1 MSDIEALVQV
11 SQHFGRDDDWV
22 QGAGGNASVK
32 SGDLITIKSSGWR
45 LSELSAT
52 RGLTRVRL
60 AAPDLLALEAL
71 APALRES
78 AYERL
83 VAERTMPGDARP
95 SIELCVHVWGAKFVL
110 HTHPTLVCCFA
121 CSREGQAIVA
131 ELSVGSPEWSCIPY
145 YQPGIALSMGLL
157 EHLSLGL
164 DRGVSPITIFLN
176 HGLMV
181 SAESTDEIVRWSQ
194 GLEELL
200 TARCRYETWPAGE
213 APRPCSSAIA
223 TAAAIVGQRS
233 YATYAVQHP
242 VMAHWSRPQFEALL
256 HDWRALYPD
265 AVVYL
270 GRAVL
275 MLNAGSV
282 ATIVDQIQRFV
293 VEWGHL
299 PKILFD
305 GRSCYALATTPSE
318 AAHSAEVFYHHLK
331 VLAGIQRNGWTPVF
345 LSRAD
350 EEALLHWDAEQ
361 YRQRLCATA

>member
-1 MSDIEALVQV
+1 MSDIEAVVQL
-11 SQHFGRDDDWV
+11 SRHFGRDDDWV

-45 LSELSAT
+45 LAAVSAE

-60 AAPDLLALEAL
+60 AARDLLVLRAV
-71 APALRES
+71 APAVRAS

-95 SIELCVHVWGAKFVL
+95 SIELCVHAWGAKFVL

-121 CSREGQAIVA
+121 CSREGQAILA
-131 ELSVGSPEWSCIPY
+131 ELSAASPEWNCIPY

-164 DRGVSPITIFLN
+164 SRGVPPITIFLN

-181 SAESTDEIVRWSQ
+181 SAETSEAIIRWS
-194 GLEELL
+194 GALEAQLR
-200 TARCRYETWPAGE
+200 ARCRYATWPAGS
-213 APRPCSSAIA
+213 APRPGASEVAA
-223 TAAAIVGQRS
+223 AAAIVGQRA
-233 YATYAVQHP
+233 YVTYALEHP
-242 VMAHWSRPQFEALL
+242 VMTHWSGASFEALL
-256 HDWRALYPD
+256 RDWRALYPD

-275 MLNAGSV
+275 VLESGA
-282 ATIVDQIQRFV
+282 APAIVDQIQRFV
-293 VEWGHL
+293 ARTGHM
-299 PKILFD
+299 PKLLYTN
-305 GRSCYALATTPSE
+305 GTCYALATTPSE

-345 LSRAD
+345 LSSAD
-350 EEALLHWDAEQ
+350 EESLLHWDAEQ